1 MNIKVSS
8 PLQKY
13 FYLSLV
19 NVKICMFFNN
29 NVISYNYINLFVSII
44 YVIKSIFICIYKSM
58 SQYYYNII
66 VYTINCIVDDLQKKW
81 KNVKDY
87 YKKEK
92 KELPSGSAAAKK
104 KKYVYF
110 EMLGFLDKTIERR
123 R

>member
-1 MNIKVSS
+1 
-8 PLQKY
+8 
-13 FYLSLV
+13 
-19 NVKICMFFNN
+19 
-29 NVISYNYINLFVSII
+29 
-44 YVIKSIFICIYKSM
+44 M

-66 VYTINCIVDDLQKKW
+66 VYIVDDLQKKW

-92 KELPSGSAAAKK
+92 KELPSGSAAK